1 MRNDFYFDAIMFFLI
16 HLFHKYPHS
25 RICMFILF
33 ISIFFQMYIG
43 QMSLW
48 FKNAALQ
55 NEITEEDEI
64 KDIIEHNTMV
74 FGFIQILC
82 FVWAVPIGKY
92 LLHPN
97 FPLSDKPKVSFW
109 IENCWSA
116 NRTRNQRQNLW
127 PMTTALTRV
136 SR

>member
-1 MRNDFYFDAIMFFLI
+1 
-16 HLFHKYPHS
+16 
-25 RICMFILF
+25 
-33 ISIFFQMYIG
+33 
-43 QMSLW
+43 MSLW

-97 FPLSDKPKVSFW
+97 FPLSDKPRFCFGSKIAGVQTGPKT
-109 IENCWSA
+109 CA
-116 NRTRNQRQNLW
+116 KTCGQ
-127 PMTTALTRV
+127 
-136 SR
+136 